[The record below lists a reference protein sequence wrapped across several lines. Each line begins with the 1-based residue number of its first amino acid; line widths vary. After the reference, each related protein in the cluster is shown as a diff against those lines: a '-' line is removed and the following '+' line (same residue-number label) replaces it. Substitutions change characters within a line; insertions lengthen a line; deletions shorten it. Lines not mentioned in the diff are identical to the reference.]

1 MTTPDSTTPRQP
13 KRTHFA
19 AALATAII
27 ALAGSSGAFARQEPP
42 ANAPAADAPLGGPAV
57 EDRAPPGDRPFGESM
72 EGKGGKFARRGPQH
86 GLFLRAAADL
96 EGPLALTEAQEKQ
109 LREIESDFRNQMKA
123 YRDQHAD
130 EIKKLREQAGLGGD
144 RAMERHAEEGRPHEG
159 RPPERRP
166 GKGRF
171 NPENATPEAKE
182 ARTKLKAIM
191 EGAPKPDDSQARQ
204 WAVLNDEQRGFVK
217 ARMQDMQERVREG
230 GKPGEMR
237 RGPDGPDGPRG
248 PGGPAGRRGP
258 GGPDERRA
266 MRGPGP
272 EGDAMRGPREHRRGP
287 DGPGRPDRPGRR
299 PPPGGPPEQGDAPMD
314 APPPPPPPAEEE
326 A

>member
-13 KRTHFA
+13 NRTHLG
-19 AALATAII
+19 AALAAAII
-27 ALAGSSGAFARQEPP
+27 ALAGSTGAFARQEPP
-42 ANAPAADAPLGGPAV
+42 ANAPSSDAPLGGPAV

-72 EGKGGKFARRGPQH
+72 EGKVGGKFARRGPQH

-96 EGPLALTEAQEKQ
+96 EGPLALTEAQEQQ

-123 YRDQHAD
+123 YRDQHAG
-130 EIKKLREQAGLGGD
+130 EIKQLREQAGLGGD
-144 RAMERHAEEGRPHEG
+144 RAIERRTEEGRPPEG

-217 ARMQDMQERVREG
+217 ARMQDMQERAREG
-230 GKPGEMR
+230 GKPGDMR
-237 RGPDGPDGPRG
+237 RGPGGPGGPGGPRG
-248 PGGPAGRRGP
+248 PGGPE
-258 GGPDERRA
+258 ERRA

-272 EGDAMRGPREHRRGP
+272 GPEGESMRGPREHRRGP

-299 PPPGGPPEQGDAPMD
+299 PPPGGPPEQGNAPMD